1 MIDFSKLQ
9 HTTSVKFYDTK
20 DLHKKWNIDFKD
32 KKHLIPSIVDLCELW
47 KVPFDEI
54 IDFAVRED
62 IVSEFLEYSTY
73 KCRSSEFVFGKGLYK
88 EIWERDTYKKV
99 YYDVYIKENTYIGLT
114 FKKIITH
121 IIKTYYPKFYLF
133 DTEDFPIYEDTPVC
147 SIPSEYQRFTLKE
160 LYGMLKGQVEKIRYN
175 IYSTIPTDII
185 FLPVK
190 SVNFGSQQIS
200 ISLYIPVKAIVEND
214 FSLIEDLHVHTII
227 KPDAVVGRKEGNFFE
242 GKQKDFPYWNEPV
255 ILDFKKLFLK

>member
-1 MIDFSKLQ
+1 MIDYRNLQ
-9 HTTSVKFYDTK
+9 HTTSVTFYDTK
-20 DLHKKWNIDFKD
+20 GLHKKWNIDFKD

-73 KCRSSEFVFGKGLYK
+73 KCSCSELVFGRGLYK
-88 EIWERDTYKKV
+88 EIWERDSYRKV
-99 YYDVYIKENTYIGLT
+99 YYDVYVKEHTYIGLT

-133 DTEDFPIYEDTPVC
+133 DTEDFPVYEDTPIC
-147 SIPSEYQRFTLKE
+147 AIPSEYQRFTLKE
-160 LYGMLKGQVEKIRYN
+160 LYGWMKGQVEKIRYN

-190 SVNFGSQQIS
+190 SVEFGNRQIS

-214 FSLIEDLHVHTII
+214 FSLIEDCHVHTII

-242 GKQKDFPYWNEPV
+242 GKQKDFPYWDEPV
-255 ILDFKKLFLK
+255 IQDFKKLFLE

>member
-1 MIDFSKLQ
+1 MIDYSKLQ
-9 HTTSVKFYDTK
+9 HTTSVTFYDTK
-20 DLHKKWNIDFKD
+20 GLHKKWNIDFKD

-73 KCRSSEFVFGKGLYK
+73 KCSCSELVFGRGLYK
-88 EIWERDTYKKV
+88 EVWERDSYRKV
-99 YYDVYIKENTYIGLT
+99 YYDVYIKEDTYIGLT

-133 DTEDFPIYEDTPVC
+133 DYEDFPIQVDTTI
-147 SIPSEYQRFTLKE
+147 SDIPSEYQRYTFNE
-160 LYGMLKGQVEKIRYN
+160 LCGMMDKRMEKIRYN
-175 IYSTIPTDII
+175 IYTSADII

-190 SVNFGSQQIS
+190 SVIINGHSYS

-214 FSLIEDLHVHTII
+214 FSLIEDFYVHSII
-227 KPDAVVGRKEGNFFE
+227 KPNAVVGRTEGNFFE
-242 GKQKDFPYWNEPV
+242 GNQKDFPYWDEPV
-255 ILDFKKLFLK
+255 IQDFKKLFLE

>member
-1 MIDFSKLQ
+1 MIDYSKLQ
-9 HTTSVKFYDTK
+9 HTTSVTFYDTK
-20 DLHKKWNIDFKD
+20 GLHKKWNIDFKD

-73 KCRSSEFVFGKGLYK
+73 KCSCSELVFGRGLYK
-88 EIWERDTYKKV
+88 EIWERDSYRKV
-99 YYDVYIKENTYIGLT
+99 YYDVYVKEHTYIGLT

-147 SIPSEYQRFTLKE
+147 AIPSEYQRYTLKE
-160 LYGMLKGQVEKIRYN
+160 LYGWMKGQVEKIRYN
-175 IYSTIPTDII
+175 IYTSADII
-185 FLPVK
+185 SLPVK
-190 SVNFGSQQIS
+190 SVMFNNHKFS
-200 ISLYIPVKAIVEND
+200 ISLCIPSQAITDND
-214 FSLIEDLHVHTII
+214 FSLIEDFYVHSII
-227 KPDAVVGRKEGNFFE
+227 KPDAVVGRTQDNFFE
-242 GKQKDFPYWNEPV
+242 GKQKDFPYWDEPV
-255 ILDFKKLFLK
+255 IQDFKKLFLE

>member
-1 MIDFSKLQ
+1 MIDYSKLQ
-9 HTTSVKFYDTK
+9 HTTSVTFYDTK
-20 DLHKKWNIDFKD
+20 GLHKKWNIDFKD

-73 KCRSSEFVFGKGLYK
+73 KCSCSELVFGRGLYK
-88 EIWERDTYKKV
+88 EIWERDSYRKV
-99 YYDVYIKENTYIGLT
+99 YYDVYVKEHTYIGLT

-133 DTEDFPIYEDTPVC
+133 DTEDFPVYEDTPVC
-147 SIPSEYQRFTLKE
+147 AIPSEYQRFTLKE
-160 LYGMLKGQVEKIRYN
+160 LYGWMKGQVEKIRYN
-175 IYSTIPTDII
+175 IYTSAGII
-185 FLPVK
+185 SLPVK
-190 SVNFGSQQIS
+190 SVMFNNHKFP
-200 ISLYIPVKAIVEND
+200 ISLCIPSQAITDND
-214 FSLIEDLHVHTII
+214 FSLIEDFYVHSII

-242 GKQKDFPYWNEPV
+242 GKQKDFPYWDEPV
-255 ILDFKKLFLK
+255 IQDFKKLFLE

>member
-1 MIDFSKLQ
+1 MIDYSKLQ
-9 HTTSVKFYDTK
+9 HTTSVTFYDTK
-20 DLHKKWNIDFKD
+20 GLHKKWNIDFKD

-73 KCRSSEFVFGKGLYK
+73 KCSCSELVFGRGLYK
-88 EIWERDTYKKV
+88 EVWERDSYRKV
-99 YYDVYIKENTYIGLT
+99 YFDVYVKEHTYIGLT

-133 DTEDFPIYEDTPVC
+133 DTEDFPVYEDTPVC
-147 SIPSEYQRFTLKE
+147 AIPREYQRYTLKE
-160 LYGMLKGQVEKIRYN
+160 LYGWMKGQVEKIRYN
-175 IYSTIPTDII
+175 IYTSADII
-185 FLPVK
+185 SLPVK
-190 SVNFGSQQIS
+190 SVMFNNHKFP
-200 ISLYIPVKAIVEND
+200 ISLCIPSQAIIGND
-214 FSLIEDLHVHTII
+214 FSLIEDFYVHSII

-242 GKQKDFPYWNEPV
+242 GKQKDFPYWDEPV
-255 ILDFKKLFLK
+255 IQDFKKLFLE

>member
-1 MIDFSKLQ
+1 MIDYSKLQ

-54 IDFAVRED
+54 IDFAEREG
-62 IVSEFLEYSTY
+62 IVSDFLEHSTY
-73 KCRSSEFVFGKGLYK
+73 KCSCSELVFVRGLYK
-88 EIWERDTYKKV
+88 EVWEKDHNKTV
-99 YYDVYIKENTYIGLT
+99 YYDVYIKEHTYIGLT

-133 DTEDFPIYEDTPVC
+133 DYEDFPIQVDTTI
-147 SIPSEYQRFTLKE
+147 SDIPKEYQRYTFKE
-160 LYGMLKGQVEKIRYN
+160 LCSMMDKPIEKIRYN

-190 SVNFGSQQIS
+190 SVEFDNHQYS

-214 FSLIEDLHVHTII
+214 FSLIEDCHLHTII
-227 KPDAVVGRKEGNFFE
+227 KPDAVVGREEGKFFE
-242 GKQKDFPYWNEPV
+242 GKQKDFPYWDEPV
-255 ILDFKKLFLK
+255 IQDFKKLFLE